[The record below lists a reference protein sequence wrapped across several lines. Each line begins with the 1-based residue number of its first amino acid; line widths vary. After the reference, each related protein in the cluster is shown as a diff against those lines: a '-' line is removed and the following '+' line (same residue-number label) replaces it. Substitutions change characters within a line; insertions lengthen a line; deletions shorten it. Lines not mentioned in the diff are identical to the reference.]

1 MRDQAAVVGIGH
13 TDFRSR
19 ALRTEGRMAIE
30 AALAACDDA
39 GIQPSQ
45 IDGMCTVSTDLTGEN
60 NLATAL
66 GLGNLR
72 FFAEAPFG
80 GGGTCAAVGLAAMAV
95 GAGLA
100 DTVLCY
106 RALNGRSRQRL
117 GGPQLPDPRF
127 TRDFQFYIPAGLS
140 TPAQIAA
147 VIGRRHMHQYGTTWR
162 QFAAVALNSRRYA
175 VTNPA
180 ARFYDMPL
188 TLEEYEQGRMVA
200 DPLRLYDC
208 CVDSDAAVAL
218 LVTRADRARDFK
230 QRPVYVMA
238 VAQGMGSRTEL
249 MPSFSRLDI
258 TCCEEARECAKALW
272 HMAGIGPRDVDVAQ
286 VYDHFS
292 PMVLIA
298 LEEYGFVAKGESGPW
313 VENGALGLGGELPT
327 NTSGGQMGEAY
338 VNGMN
343 QIIEAVRQVRGTSVN
358 QVPDVEISFAS
369 GGSGVPTSALLF
381 RR

>member
-1 MRDQAAVVGIGH
+1 MRDSAAVIGIGH
-13 TDFRSR
+13 TNFRNNV
-19 ALRTEGRMAIE
+19 LRTEVRMTVE
-30 AALAACDDA
+30 ATLVACDDA
-39 GIQPSQ
+39 GIQPSH
-45 IDGMCTVSTDLTGEN
+45 IDGMCTVSTDVTGEN

-66 GLGNLR
+66 GLHSLR
-72 FFAEAPFG
+72 FFAEVPFG

-95 GAGLA
+95 ASGRA

-106 RALNGRSRQRL
+106 RALNGRTRQRL
-117 GGPQLPDPRF
+117 GGAQLPDPRF
-127 TRDFQFYIPAGLS
+127 TKDFQFYIPAGLS

-147 VIGRRHMHQYGTTWR
+147 VIARRHMYQYGTTQR
-162 QFAAVALNSRRYA
+162 QLAAVALNSRGYA

-180 ARFYDMPL
+180 ARFFNIPL
-188 TLEEYEQGRMVA
+188 TLEDYAQGRMVA

-208 CVDSDAAVAL
+208 CVDSDASVAL
-218 LVTRADRARDFK
+218 LVTSAERARDCK
-230 QRPVYVMA
+230 QRPVYIMA
-238 VAQGMGSRTEL
+238 VAQGMGSRTEM
-249 MPSFSRLDI
+249 MPSFSRADI
-258 TCCEEARECAKALW
+258 TCCEEARECATALW
-272 HMAGIGPRDVDVAQ
+272 RMAGIGPGDVDVAQ
-286 VYDHFS
+286 IYDHFT

-298 LEEYGFVAKGESGPW
+298 LEEYGFVAKGGSGPW
-313 VENGALGLGGELPT
+313 VESGALGRDGALPT
-327 NTSGGQMGEAY
+327 NTSGGQLGEAY